1 MMSSSYSKSKA
12 IDFNKGDLM
21 NKNIEI
27 YNYDSK
33 GNKIDPNLMVIKIK
47 VVYDLVKKYIK
58 EQST

>member
-1 MMSSSYSKSKA
+1 MSSSYSKSNA

-47 VVYDLVKKYIK
+47 VIYDLVKKYIK
-58 EQST
+58 EQNT